1 MAFQV
6 RDLTVAIS
14 SDTGAALTHLRVDG
28 GAAANNL
35 LMQLQADCL
44 SIPVIRG
51 KNLESTGTGAAF
63 LAGLGSGLWSSMEE
77 LRSAFLMDRVFEPG
91 EFDGAKTDSWSRA
104 VSLSRQWK

>member
-6 RDLTVAIS
+6 RDLGLAIA
-14 SDTGAALTHLRVDG
+14 SDTKKAFTHLRVDG

-63 LAGLGSGLWSSMEE
+63 LAGLGSGLWSSMDE
-77 LRSAFLMDRVFEPG
+77 LRSAFEMDRVFEPT
-91 EFDGAKTDSWSRA
+91 EFDGSKLVSWAKA